1 MKGNDLQILVSKNHR
16 IRAQGDM
23 RESIMIKLRGLIIKS
38 GENIEP
44 GSDVNKNWKNIELVQ
59 TEETKFEGNAKIAQG
74 KPPEMS
80 RKFMTLNQ
88 RLSVSRKISKEGSKV
103 LEVTKPTPS
112 PAPNP
117 FAYSNNTDPF
127 PPTVIKE
134 WASMTTAEFSKVREA
149 ARVIKVANAS
159 PKNNPRPFDFSG
171 RKILNDA
178 LSYDAQLP
186 PVNSKLRPAG
196 YESPKNGHWP
206 DPLRV
211 DTDPGDESPL
221 LHQDQ
226 AYRTLDAIG
235 EEDDYGNNDPG
246 MPEYLVLGLPQHP
259 IEDKNSQLRKTKFV
273 HSCGDVLGQN
283 LNVTLDA
290 DFSNLGNGP
299 NPKQANRWN
308 SKFIKHADGEQLTP
322 LRTDYQHGRRARLK
336 M

>member
-1 MKGNDLQILVSKNHR
+1 
-16 IRAQGDM
+16 M
-23 RESIMIKLRGLIIKS
+23 RESIIIKLRGLIIES
-38 GENIEP
+38 GENIES
-44 GSDVNKNWKNIELVQ
+44 GSGVNKNWKNIELVQ
-59 TEETKFEGNAKIAQG
+59 TEETKFEGHAKISQG
-74 KPPEMS
+74 KIPEMS
-80 RKFMTLNQ
+80 QKFMTLNQ
-88 RLSVSRKISKEGSKV
+88 RLGVSPKVSDEGSKV
-103 LEVTKPTPS
+103 LEVNKPAPS

-134 WASMTTAEFSKVREA
+134 WASMTTAEFSKVRGA
-149 ARVIKVANAS
+149 GRVIKVANAS

-235 EEDDYGNNDPG
+235 EEDENGNYNPG
-246 MPEYLVLGLPQHP
+246 MPEYLGLGLPQHAV
-259 IEDKNSQLRKTKFV
+259 EAKNSNLGKTKFA
-273 HSCGDVLGQN
+273 HSCGDGLGQN

-299 NPKQANRWN
+299 NA
-308 SKFIKHADGEQLTP
+308 
-322 LRTDYQHGRRARLK
+322 
-336 M
+336 